1 MNEQKLQALFAANP
15 QETPE
20 AFHRAM
26 TQTLDGIVA
35 QERIEQARARSE
47 RPAHALRLTRRT
59 LVLAAL
65 IALLVATAAVAAYRW
80 QVFDQ
85 LWPFFDSGTPKNA
98 SQVMQSN
105 LHQETVNNVEITVKE
120 GGYDG
125 RTLYLLYSYRMLD
138 VDVPLSTL
146 DSGNGGIDNVPAEAF
161 EKLEEHGVGWWTDH
175 LWFDGKAIDMPGNSS
190 AAYSVTSAPGEFEV
204 YESWRLDNVDLFL
217 EGEVEI
223 SLPIGRKPQQRPNM
237 RDNPE
242 QFDENGNMKLPEDG
256 VVTFKMNVDASRDQV
271 VTVHPNVETVTP
283 EVTAKVTEAAF
294 SPLLTY
300 ITLGL
305 EVNPDAMAAYIAE
318 NGDGYYNDEGQLLFP
333 YDGLD
338 VFSDYL
344 FSLSLVDG
352 EGKELFPDHYGN
364 NGMGSR
370 WAEYIYPYIENMPDE
385 LWLAPV
391 DGGQADMT
399 YAIRVK

>member
-1 MNEQKLQALFAANP
+1 M
-15 QETPE
+15 
-20 AFHRAM
+20 
-26 TQTLDGIVA
+26 
-35 QERIEQARARSE
+35 
-47 RPAHALRLTRRT
+47 
-59 LVLAAL
+59 
-65 IALLVATAAVAAYRW
+65 
-80 QVFDQ
+80 
-85 LWPFFDSGTPKNA
+85 
-98 SQVMQSN
+98 
-105 LHQETVNNVEITVKE
+105 
-120 GGYDG
+120 
-125 RTLYLLYSYRMLD
+125 
-138 VDVPLSTL
+138 
-146 DSGNGGIDNVPAEAF
+146 
-161 EKLEEHGVGWWTDH
+161 
-175 LWFDGKAIDMPGNSS
+175 
-190 AAYSVTSAPGEFEV
+190 
-204 YESWRLDNVDLFL
+204 
-217 EGEVEI
+217 
-223 SLPIGRKPQQRPNM
+223 
-237 RDNPE
+237 
-242 QFDENGNMKLPEDG
+242 
-256 VVTFKMNVDASRDQV
+256 
-271 VTVHPNVETVTP
+271 
-283 EVTAKVTEAAF
+283 TEAAF